1 MNILDIIGAA
11 IGLVYV
17 FSEYRANRWFWPS
30 SLLMAAFYAVINFR
44 IGWYAN
50 TGICIYN
57 FLISIYGLL
66 AWRGIVE
73 RRQKME
79 RRHPAGK
86 DNAEPLGDAGKM
98 PALHD
103 DAGKMPALHD
113 DAGKVPAVQEM
124 PAVQEERPVSSCPLR
139 YWPWLL
145 LATAALTLLFRWL
158 LALMGEATM
167 PLLDGLSAA
176 LGIVGMWMLAQKYW
190 QQWLFW
196 LVSEPILAYIYF
208 STGYTA
214 SAVMYVIYEVFV
226 IMGIIRWKK
235 LSIS

>member
-98 PALHD
+98 PAL
-103 DAGKMPALHD
+103 
-113 DAGKVPAVQEM
+113 QEM
-124 PAVQEERPVSSCPLR
+124 PAVQEERPVTSCPLR

>member
-1 MNILDIIGAA
+1 MNLLDIIGAA

-86 DNAEPLGDAGKM
+86 DNAEPL
-98 PALHD
+98 D

>member
-86 DNAEPLGDAGKM
+86 DNAEPLG
-98 PALHD
+98 
-103 DAGKMPALHD
+103 